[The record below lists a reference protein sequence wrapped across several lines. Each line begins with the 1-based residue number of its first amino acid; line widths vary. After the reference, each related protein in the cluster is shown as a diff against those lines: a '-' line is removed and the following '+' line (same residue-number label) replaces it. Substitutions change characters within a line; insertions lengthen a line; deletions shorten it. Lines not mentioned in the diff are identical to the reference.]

1 MQLRRTV
8 TLNPEKGS
16 SKKGFTSGGTMVRI
30 LGVHQTNEVKATQN
44 LAIIVLFFMICWI
57 PLYTINCI
65 LAFRPDFHVNS
76 TFMLCCIILSHLN
89 SAGNPIL
96 YAYHL
101 RDFRAALKNFFCNLL
116 GKKELCE
123 DLNRTNF
130 STYRYQTRKKSSL
143 ASLYN
148 YNRSGKVRSF
158 NTDPVSTIN
167 KYPDLMSRD
176 TDRREI
182 NAIMWNI
189 SEHSSD
195 SSDSIKI
202 SDHDKTLMIRPPTP
216 FHQIYSTGINAAYVS
231 TKFDRNEQ
239 DDGFIEEEAY
249 NEYLPGDTYLSK
261 RSGKQEP
268 YSPEWNK
275 SLSNS
280 SPHLTKLFFIEN
292 EDNMTTSWAKSE
304 PKNIL
309 SLCLSDGCSSDN
321 IHFKLSSSNHVETKQ
336 GLCRSFSDSGN
347 VCVKYT
353 VSNGMLSCG
362 S

>member
-1 MQLRRTV
+1 
-8 TLNPEKGS
+8 
-16 SKKGFTSGGTMVRI
+16 MVRV

-101 RDFRAALKNFFCNLL
+101 RDFRAALKNFFCSLL

-130 STYRYQTRKKSSL
+130 SQYRYQTRKKSSIP
-143 ASLYN
+143 SLYN
-148 YNRSGKVRSF
+148 YNCSGKPKSF
-158 NTDPVSTIN
+158 NKGNISSIG
-167 KYPDLMSRD
+167 KYPELVGRD
-176 TDRREI
+176 KDRREM
-182 NAIMWNI
+182 NVVMWNI

-195 SSDSIKI
+195 SSDSIKTN
-202 SDHDKTLMIRPPTP
+202 DHDKTLMIRPPTP
-216 FHQIYSTGINAAYVS
+216 SRKIYSRNINSTYVPPGE
-231 TKFDRNEQ
+231 NEGS
-239 DDGFIEEEAY
+239 DDGFNEEETLPFH
-249 NEYLPGDTYLSK
+249 EYLPADNYLNERLA
-261 RSGKQEP
+261 RSDIYTSER
-268 YSPEWNK
+268 YR

-280 SPHLTKLFFIEN
+280 SPHLSRLFFIEKEYN
-292 EDNMTTSWAKSE
+292 ETASWTRSE
-304 PKNIL
+304 PKILL
-309 SLCLSDGCSSDN
+309 SLSLSDGCPTNNVDCHLNLFKQFSKFDN
-321 IHFKLSSSNHVETKQ
+321 KKGLS
-336 GLCRSFSDSGN
+336 RSFSDSRN

-353 VSNGMLSCG
+353 VGNGILPYG